1 MADTEE
7 KKTGEEEK
15 ELSWPMVI
23 LGVLGIFVSLY
34 VFLIGLG
41 LMGDAF
47 KCMGGRGAS
56 GMFTG
61 VKNPLAGLMVGVL
74 ATVLVQSSSTST
86 SIVVGLVSSDVLSV
100 KNGIP
105 VIMGANIGT
114 SVTNSIVSMGHIGNR
129 IELERAFS
137 GATVHDMFNMLTVAT
152 LLPLEALLA
161 AITGEGG
168 LLFFITKGLTD
179 GIMGSEKTG
188 KLFSSPT
195 KDAVKPVSKI
205 VISNNKYVIN
215 ALSLGEPEK
224 KTAQT
229 GDFDS
234 TLCSARRLEAEHEP
248 ESQWEGWRWVGEDA
262 EAEDDGS
269 RALLNRRLAVDC
281 TEYFCV
287 GSDLD
292 KNLKKTSSKA
302 YAKLN
307 KCGDYQ
313 VDPDAK
319 LCSGK
324 DKCYM
329 DAGAMYTKY
338 VTEGHIVKGGF
349 TKGMGDG
356 AAGIVS
362 LILSIILLCAGL
374 MGLVKLLQLLLM
386 KKAKRVIAK
395 AVHMNDYIG
404 ILVGLGITIVVQSS
418 SVTTSALT
426 PLCGVGVIPLD
437 KMLPMTLGAN
447 IGTTMTALIAALS
460 SMKYG
465 GLQIAL
471 CHLLFNLIGILI
483 WFPVPIMRNVPLTA
497 ARTLGLYASYFR
509 FVPAAYIMTMFV
521 VLPAILL
528 AVSAVG
534 DASLAGGVI
543 LFLLFVAAVA
553 GFIYWWVWM
562 EGCYKVLSKEQRE
575 EGLAEL
581 AKAQAE
587 VLGEDAAT
595 V

>member
-1 MADTEE
+1 
-7 KKTGEEEK
+7 
-15 ELSWPMVI
+15 
-23 LGVLGIFVSLY
+23 
-34 VFLIGLG
+34 
-41 LMGDAF
+41 
-47 KCMGGRGAS
+47 
-56 GMFTG
+56 
-61 VKNPLAGLMVGVL
+61 MVGIL

-114 SVTNSIVSMGHIGNR
+114 SVTNSIVSMGHIGDR

-152 LLPLEALLA
+152 LLPIEALLA
-161 AITGEGG
+161 AMTGEGG
-168 LLFFITKGLTD
+168 LLYFITEGITD
-179 GIMGSEKTG
+179 GIMGSEATG

-195 KDAVKPVSKI
+195 KDAVKPVTKI

-215 ALSLGEPEK
+215 ALSLGLPEK
-224 KTAQT
+224 RTANAD
-229 GDFDS
+229 DFNA
-234 TLCSARRLEAEHEP
+234 TLCSSSRRLEAEQEP
-248 ESQWEGWRWVGEDA
+248 ESKWEGWRWVGEDA

-269 RALLNRRLAVDC
+269 RALLNRRLADVDC

-287 GSDLD
+287 VGDLD

-302 YAKLN
+302 YAKLT
-307 KCGDYQ
+307 KCSEYQ
-313 VDPDAK
+313 VSSRK
-319 LCSGK
+319 LCDGK

-329 DAGAMYTKY
+329 DAGAMYKTY
-338 VTEGHIVKGGF
+338 VTDGHIVKGGF
-349 TKGMGDG
+349 TQGMGDS

-362 LILSIILLCAGL
+362 LILSILLLCAGL
-374 MGLVKLLQLLLM
+374 MGLVRLLQLLLL
-386 KKAKRVIAK
+386 KKAKKVIAK
-395 AVHMNDYIG
+395 AVHMNDYVG

-426 PLCGVGVIPLD
+426 PLCGVGVIPLE

-483 WFPVPIMRNVPLTA
+483 WFPVPIMRRVPLLA
-497 ARTLGLYASYFR
+497 ARTLGLYASFFR
-509 FVPAAYIMTMFV
+509 FVPALYILTGFV
-521 VLPAILL
+521 IIPGILMAI
-528 AVSAVG
+528 SAVG

-543 LFLLFVAAVA
+543 LFLLFLAGVA
-553 GFIYWWVWM
+553 GFVYWWVWM

-581 AKAQAE
+581 AAAQKE
-587 VLGEDAAT
+587 VLGEEAGDI
-595 V
+595 VIP